1 MNKNDFIIAY
11 LKKMDYISAKNFSLK
26 FNIYFTD
33 YEINFFLPY
42 LKNNANEILSN
53 RNINKKIHT
62 DLDKKINVNSINKL
76 CLLINKL
83 GY

>member
-1 MNKNDFIIAY
+1 MY
-11 LKKMDYISAKNFSLK
+11 DYISAKNFALK

>member
-11 LKKMDYISAKNFSLK
+11 LKKMDHKSARNFALK

-53 RNINKKIHT
+53 KNINKKIHT
-62 DLDKKINVNSINKL
+62 DLDYKINVNSINKL
-76 CLLINKL
+76 CLLISKL

>member
-1 MNKNDFIIAY
+1 
-11 LKKMDYISAKNFSLK
+11 MDYISAKNFALK

-62 DLDKKINVNSINKL
+62 DLDNKINVNSINKL

>member
-11 LKKMDYISAKNFSLK
+11 LKKMDYISAKNFALK
-26 FNIYFTD
+26 FNVYFTD

-62 DLDKKINVNSINKL
+62 DLDNKINVNSINKL

>member
-11 LKKMDYISAKNFSLK
+11 LKMMDYISAKNFALK

>member
-11 LKKMDYISAKNFSLK
+11 LKKMDYISAKKFALK

-62 DLDKKINVNSINKL
+62 DLDNKINVNSINKL